1 MSKGMKQLL
10 AEANAAVD
18 AVTVDHARQYLGKT
32 AVAFVDVRE
41 SSERAKGHIPGSIHV
56 PRGFLEFMADPESPM
71 HNPVFSSGKRLVL
84 YCASGGRS
92 ALAGKT
98 LQDMGITNVANL
110 TGGMSAWSQEGGDV
124 DTQERG

>member
-1 MSKGMKQLL
+1 MSKGIKQLL
-10 AEANAAVD
+10 AEANDAVD
-18 AVTVDHARQYLGKT
+18 AVTVDQARQHLGKT
-32 AVAFVDVRE
+32 DVAFVDVRE

-71 HNPVFSSGKRLVL
+71 HNPVLSSGKRLVL

-98 LQDMGITNVANL
+98 LQNMGITDVVNL
-110 TGGMSAWSQEGGDV
+110 TGGMNAWSQAGGEI
-124 DTQERG
+124 ERDNPE